1 MVADLLPKEANINV
15 EAGEAFVKLWRKI
28 SDGLGDELA
37 DHLDDDAI
45 SGGALMT
52 APWQR
57 SWLKSKNN
65 PLIFVRDVL
74 GATPEPWQAA
84 ALEAVGKHDRVS
96 IRSGHGV
103 GKTTLEAWLILW
115 FLLTRQ
121 NCKVPV
127 AANSQDQLR
136 DTIWPEIGKWHRQL
150 PDALKAMIDVQAE
163 RIVVVQDP
171 EGAFAV
177 RRTASKDN
185 PEALQGFHAEHLL
198 FLIDEA
204 SGIPDIVFEVGMG
217 ALSTPGAKVR
227 DGWKPDADF
236 GLLLRHAPLARG
248 TAGTRCTST
257 ASTCRAPRGTSRTS
271 RPSMATTSNA
281 YRVRVLGEFPTA
293 DDETVIP
300 LELVMSA
307 VDRSVSSL
315 EYYPVWGV
323 DIARFGDDRTAIAKR
338 QANRLLEPIK
348 HWSGTD
354 LMVTAG
360 KIKAEYDETQYDMRP
375 CEILIDAIGLGAG
388 VYDRCRELGLPV
400 RAINVGE
407 APATREN
414 CMRLRDELWFKG
426 REWFQNRLCSIPQD
440 DALIAELASPTYTF
454 TSTGK
459 MVVEA
464 KADMKKRGMRSPD
477 LADAFLLTFACGERR
492 KEQHTESQVRRCSG
506 VGRLD

>member
-1 MVADLLPKEANINV
+1 V
-15 EAGEAFVKLWRKI
+15 
-28 SDGLGDELA
+28 
-37 DHLDDDAI
+37 H
-45 SGGALMT
+45 
-52 APWQR
+52 
-57 SWLKSKNN
+57 
-65 PLIFVRDVL
+65 
-74 GATPEPWQAA
+74 
-84 ALEAVGKHDRVS
+84 
-96 IRSGHGV
+96 
-103 GKTTLEAWLILW
+103 
-115 FLLTRQ
+115 
-121 NCKVPV
+121 
-127 AANSQDQLR
+127 
-136 DTIWPEIGKWHRQL
+136 
-150 PDALKAMIDVQAE
+150 
-163 RIVVVQDP
+163 DP

-204 SGIPDIVFEVGMG
+204 SGIDDIVFEVGMG
-217 ALSTPGAKVR
+217 ALSTPGAKVVLAGNPTR
-227 DGWKPDADF
+227 TSGFFYDTHHS
-236 GLLLRHAPLARG
+236 LRHRWHTMHVNCLDVP
-248 TAGTRCTST
+248 
-257 ASTCRAPRGTSRTS
+257 RAQGHIDDIK
-271 RPSMATTSNA
+271 AKYGDNSNA
-281 YRVRVLGEFPTA
+281 WRVRVLGEFPTA

-315 EYYPVWGV
+315 EYHPVWGV
-323 DIARFGDDRTAIAKR
+323 DVARFGDDRTAIAKR

-360 KIKAEYDETQYDMRP
+360 KIKAEYDETKYDMRP
-375 CEILIDAIGLGAG
+375 SEILIDAIGLGAG

-426 REWFQNRLCSIPQD
+426 RDWFQDKACSMPKD
-440 DALIAELASPTYTF
+440 DGLIAELTAPTYAF

-459 MVVEA
+459 MVVES

-492 KEQHTESQVRRCSG
+492 KERYRRPVRRCSAWAA
-506 VGRLD
+506 